1 MKKEMSAIIHMPG
14 NGVFQSR
21 KTRATRVIVLAFKA
35 IPLPLRR
42 MLFRG
47 LFRLFYHISSRQRM
61 IALHN
66 LKNSYPEK
74 SIWELKRIALGV
86 YRNIALTMADFFE
99 IPFIDAG
106 NLHKWVEF
114 EGLENLERAKAQGK
128 GVLSIV
134 AHFGNWEL
142 MTAAIPLASGP
153 MYIIYRPLDSPVL
166 EDVVA
171 WMRTHK
177 GNFLIPKEGATKVVR
192 RLLKEGKVMGILND
206 QNVSA
211 GEGVFV
217 DFFNRPACTSPG
229 TAYMALRTGASVV
242 AGYLFRKDDGK
253 YKFVIEPVEVIS
265 TGNFEQDLIAN
276 TQKFTDVVESIVRK
290 YPDQWFWIHQ
300 RWKTKLNQVEP

>member
-1 MKKEMSAIIHMPG
+1 VK
-14 NGVFQSR
+14 
-21 KTRATRVIVLAFKA
+21 KTRATRIIILTFKA
-35 IPLPLRR
+35 IPLQLRR
-42 MLFRG
+42 LLFKG
-47 LFRLFYHISSRQRM
+47 LFLIFYHVSTRQRM

-74 SIWELKRIALGV
+74 NIWELKRIAKGV
-86 YRNIALTMADFFE
+86 YRNIALTAADFFE
-99 IPFIDAG
+99 IPYINST

-114 EGLENLERAKAQGK
+114 EGLENLENAKSQGK

-153 MYIIYRPLDSPVL
+153 MYIIYRPLDSPVM

-192 RLLKEGKVMGILND
+192 RLLKEGKVIGILND

-211 GEGVFV
+211 SEGVFV
-217 DFFNRPACTSPG
+217 NFFNRPACTSPG
-229 TAYMALRTGASVV
+229 TAYMALRTGAPII

-265 TGNFEQDLIAN
+265 TGDFEKDLIAN
-276 TQKFTDVVESIVRK
+276 TQKFTEIVEKIVRNH
-290 YPDQWFWIHQ
+290 PDQWFWIHQ
-300 RWKTKLNQVEP
+300 RWKTKLSQAES

>member
-1 MKKEMSAIIHMPG
+1 MSANSKI
-14 NGVFQSR
+14 NGVLQGN
-21 KTRATRVIVLAFKA
+21 KTRSTRVILLAFKA
-35 IPLPLRR
+35 IPLQLRR
-42 MLFRG
+42 LLFKG
-47 LFRLFYHISSRQRM
+47 LFRLFYHFSSRQRM

-74 SIWELKRIALGV
+74 SIWELKRIARGV
-86 YRNIALTMADFFE
+86 YRNIGLTAADFFE
-99 IPFIDAG
+99 IPYVNST
-106 NLHKWVEF
+106 NLHEWVELEGF
-114 EGLENLERAKAQGK
+114 EHLENAKAQGK

-134 AHFGNWEL
+134 AHFGNWEM

-153 MYIIYRPLDSPVL
+153 MYIIYRPLDSHVI

-192 RLLKEGKVMGILND
+192 RLLSEGKVIGILND
-206 QNVSA
+206 QNVA
-211 GEGVFV
+211 ANEGIFV
-217 DFFNRPACTSPG
+217 NFFNRPACTSPG
-229 TAYMALRTGASVV
+229 TAYMALRTGAPVI
-242 AGYLFRKDDGK
+242 AGYLFRKEDGR

-265 TGNFEQDLIAN
+265 TGDFEQDLVAN

-300 RWKTKLNQVEP
+300 RWKTKLNQVES

>member
-1 MKKEMSAIIHMPG
+1 VK
-14 NGVFQSR
+14 
-21 KTRATRVIVLAFKA
+21 KTRATRVIILAFKA
-35 IPLPLRR
+35 IPLQLRR
-42 MLFRG
+42 LLFKG
-47 LFRLFYHISSRQRM
+47 LFRLFYHISTRQRL

-74 SIWELKRIALGV
+74 SIWELKKIARGV
-86 YRNIALTMADFFE
+86 YRNLALTAADFFE
-99 IPFIDAG
+99 IPFIDAN
-106 NLHKWVEF
+106 NLHEWVEL
-114 EGLENLERAKAQGK
+114 EGFENLERAKAQGK

-153 MYIIYRPLDSPVL
+153 MHIIYRPLDNNVI

-177 GNFLIPKEGATKVVR
+177 GNFLIPKEGATKTVR
-192 RLLKEGKVMGILND
+192 RLLREGQVIGILND

-217 DFFNRPACTSPG
+217 NFFNRPACTSPG
-229 TAYMALRTGASVV
+229 TAYMALRTGAPII

-253 YKFVIEPVEVIS
+253 YKFVIDPVEVIN
-265 TGNFEQDLIAN
+265 TGDFEKDLIAN
-276 TQKFTDVVESIVRK
+276 TQKFTTIVENIVREH
-290 YPDQWFWIHQ
+290 PDQWFWIHQ

>member
-1 MKKEMSAIIHMPG
+1 MK
-14 NGVFQSR
+14 
-21 KTRATRVIVLAFKA
+21 KTRATRVILLIFKA
-35 IPLPLRR
+35 IPLHLRR
-42 MLFRG
+42 LLFKG
-47 LFRLFYHISSRQRM
+47 LFRIFYHVSTRQRL

-74 SIWELKRIALGV
+74 NIWELKRIAKGV
-86 YRNIALTMADFFE
+86 YRNIALTAADFFE
-99 IPFIDAG
+99 IPYIDPT

-114 EGLENLERAKAQGK
+114 EGLENLENAKAQGK

-153 MYIIYRPLDSPVL
+153 MYIIYRPLDSPVI

-192 RLLKEGKVMGILND
+192 RLLKQGKVIGILND

-211 GEGVFV
+211 SEGVFV
-217 DFFNRPACTSPG
+217 NFFNKPACTSPG
-229 TAYMALRTGASVV
+229 TAYMALRTGAPIV
-242 AGYLFRKDDGK
+242 AGYLFRKKDGK
-253 YKFVIEPVEVIS
+253 YKFVIEPVEVVS
-265 TGNFEQDLIAN
+265 TGDFEQDLITN
-276 TQKFTDVVESIVRK
+276 TQNFTKIVEKIVRNH
-290 YPDQWFWIHQ
+290 PDQWFWIHQ
-300 RWKTKLNQVEP
+300 RWKTKINQVET